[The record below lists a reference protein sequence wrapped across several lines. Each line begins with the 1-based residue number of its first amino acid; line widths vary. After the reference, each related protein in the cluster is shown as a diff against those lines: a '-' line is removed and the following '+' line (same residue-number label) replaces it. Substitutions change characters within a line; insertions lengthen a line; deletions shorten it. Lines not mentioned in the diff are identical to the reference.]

1 MPTMQS
7 EVGRMSSIYA
17 EIVTALVDFV
27 GVYWIIQK
35 LWEESEKA
43 EFGKYVVSQADTFA
57 CFIITFVIVAL
68 LFIWRETSR

>member
-1 MPTMQS
+1 
-7 EVGRMSSIYA
+7 MSSIYA

-43 EFGKYVVSQADTFA
+43 EFGKYIVSKADSIA
-57 CFIITFVIVAL
+57 CFIITLVIVVL